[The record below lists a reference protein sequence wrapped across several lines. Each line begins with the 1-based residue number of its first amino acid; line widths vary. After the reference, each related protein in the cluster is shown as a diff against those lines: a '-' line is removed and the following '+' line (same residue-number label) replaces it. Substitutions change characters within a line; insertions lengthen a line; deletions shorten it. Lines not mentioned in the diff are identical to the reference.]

1 MEKFKTTTLDSVSYV
16 KDAVSKVRSQ
26 EWAEPVGKAM
36 GATAAIFSAFSFVP
50 GMGIIGGALKLG
62 SSILNPTVTLHDMNR
77 LEKELVG
84 DFGTIKVELKQS
96 AKVMS
101 EDMMKIKSD
110 LLHVKDTV
118 SKTYDMILDSSY
130 KEGIDR
136 VDAAFETYVMG
147 SHNLEETLKSLQQ
160 YMFELETIANKSLC
174 SERIISYLEKLK
186 DTSDLALV
194 EETCN

>member
-1 MEKFKTTTLDSVSYV
+1 MENYKTTTLDSVSYV

-77 LEKELVG
+77 LEQELVG
-84 DFGTIKVELKQS
+84 DFEAIKEEIKQS
-96 AKVMS
+96 AKIMS
-101 EDMMKIKSD
+101 EDMMKIESS
-110 LLHVKDTV
+110 LLQVKDTV
-118 SKTYDMILDSSY
+118 RKTYDMVLDSSY

-136 VDAAFETYVMG
+136 VDAAFETYVKN
-147 SHNLEETLKSLQQ
+147 SKRNLLLG
-160 YMFELETIANKSLC
+160 
-174 SERIISYLEKLK
+174 RI
-186 DTSDLALV
+186 
-194 EETCN
+194 CNESMDCE

>member
-36 GATAAIFSAFSFVP
+36 GATAAIFSAFSCVP

-62 SSILNPTVTLHDMNR
+62 SSILNPTVSLHDMNR

-101 EDMMKIKSD
+101 EDMMKIKSTD
-110 LLHVKDTV
+110 
-118 SKTYDMILDSSY
+118 
-130 KEGIDR
+130 
-136 VDAAFETYVMG
+136 
-147 SHNLEETLKSLQQ
+147 
-160 YMFELETIANKSLC
+160 
-174 SERIISYLEKLK
+174 
-186 DTSDLALV
+186 
-194 EETCN
+194 